1 MYLRAKYFS
10 KNSVMSKKKP
20 IHTTPKKEEKPKNAE
35 PAAAKKM
42 VQQPELA
49 KKQSTPLLY
58 KALVAVVIA
67 ILTLIAYQ
75 PAFDNDFVDWD
86 DNVYVIDNQMV
97 RNEKV
102 PVSDIFKQ
110 PVSLNYHPITM
121 LTMRWNN
128 NECKTCVHG
137 ISARP
142 FITWNIIL
150 HLLNAIMVFFLCFR
164 LSKENWFVGI
174 FSAAVFALHP
184 MHVESVAWVSE
195 RKDVLYVFFFL
206 AGLLAYDRYLVGR
219 YSEAQKADIKWIG
232 IALVAFVLACLS
244 KAMAVVFPL
253 VLILMD
259 FWRNPNEKPLDSL
272 KQAFQP
278 KKLIEYAPF
287 FAVALFFGLMAMSVQ
302 SGGDFNGM
310 LDKRGQEIAVNE
322 FDTFTILMRLKFAAF
337 GFCTYII
344 KFFIPTTL
352 VTFHPYPT
360 MAEYNSSAIYSGFLV
375 LAMLIVALSF
385 FSLIRTK
392 VVAFGVGF
400 YFFTVAFVLQFI
412 SVGVVI
418 MADRYSY
425 LPYLGLAFMLA
436 MLSETYLPK
445 QFRYGV
451 YGLAGIAAIAW
462 LVQTR
467 LQVDTWQD
475 SEMLWGTV
483 IKHYPSQEQPHSIR
497 GNYFGKMAS
506 RAQAMGDAKLQ
517 QAYIAKAAADFETA
531 IKLQS
536 TRADVYEG
544 MGNIHGMRGE
554 NDMALKMYNKAIE
567 LNPKK
572 ATVYINRG
580 IVYSLLGDQNASL
593 RDMDKA
599 VQLEPKPTH
608 LLYRGIAKQT
618 ASDVVGAKADF
629 EAVLKLEPGNKQ
641 AEERLRGM
649 K

>member
-1 MYLRAKYFS
+1 
-10 KNSVMSKKKP
+10 MSKKKP
-20 IHTTPKKEEKPKNAE
+20 IQNSPKKEEKPKNIQTATE
-35 PAAAKKM
+35 KKV
-42 VQQPELA
+42 VQQPELT
-49 KKQSTPLLY
+49 KKQAVPVIY
-58 KALVAVVIA
+58 KALMAIVIA

-128 NECKTCVHG
+128 NECKSCVHG

-150 HLLNAIMVFFLCFR
+150 HLLNAVLVFFLCFR
-164 LSKENWFVGI
+164 LSKSNWFVGA

-206 AGLLAYDRYLVGR
+206 AGLLAYDRYLDGK
-219 YSEAQKADIKWIG
+219 YSEAGKTDIKWLG
-232 IALVAFVLACLS
+232 IALTAFILACLS

-259 FWRNPNEKPLDSL
+259 FWRNPGEKPLNSL
-272 KQAFQP
+272 KQAFQV
-278 KKLIEYAPF
+278 KKLMEYAPF

-302 SGGDFNGM
+302 SGGDFHGM
-310 LDKRGQEIAVNE
+310 LDKRGQEVAVNE

-337 GFCTYII
+337 GFCTYIL
-344 KFFIPTTL
+344 KFFAPTTL
-352 VTFHPYPT
+352 AAFHPYPT
-360 MAEYNSSAIYSGFLV
+360 MPEYNSSPIYTGFLV
-375 LAMLIVALSF
+375 LALLIAALSI
-385 FSLIRTK
+385 FSLVRTK
-392 VVAFGVGF
+392 IVAFGVGF

-425 LPYLGLAFMLA
+425 LPYVGLAFMLA
-436 MLSETYLPK
+436 MLSETYLSK
-445 QFRYGV
+445 QLRYGV

-467 LQVDTWQD
+467 VQVDTWQD
-475 SEMLWGTV
+475 SETLWGTV
-483 IKHYPSQEQPHSIR
+483 IKYYPGQEQPHSIR
-497 GNYFGKMAS
+497 GNYYGKMAS
-506 RAQAMGDAKLQ
+506 RAQAMGDANAQK
-517 QAYIAKAAADFETA
+517 AYIDKAAADFQTA

-544 MGNIHGMRGE
+544 MGNIHGMRRE
-554 NDMALKMYNKAIE
+554 DKLALEMYNKAIE

-572 ATVYINRG
+572 ATVYVNRG
-580 IVYSLLGDQNASL
+580 IAYSLLGDQNASL

-599 VQLEPKPTH
+599 VQLDPKATH
-608 LLYRGIAKQT
+608 ILYRGIGRQT
-618 ASDVVGAKADF
+618 MGDVVGAKADF

-641 AEERLRGM
+641 AEERLRSI